1 MRPRAGARAAVALLA
16 GCFAACRVDGS
27 PRLEIVAPDA
37 QVGLEPGAVAEG
49 RWTLRN
55 TGDRDLLLH
64 RLVPAFGCL
73 PALPLPDGLA
83 PGESFALTVRCRVP
97 YAAGETVR
105 ELRLLSSD
113 PTRPELPLDLAL
125 TVAGPTA
132 RPGALYFGYVRVGG
146 SATREVELPESR
158 TGRAAVAPPA
168 PTDPALFLDPIPPRR
183 DGRRAY
189 RLTFRP
195 HSAGTLHARVA
206 LGPGIAPLVVHGV
219 AFNEVVAFP
228 AEVEIPSVITGGTP
242 PAISLLGVGPEPP
255 GITRVEYPAGLAG
268 ELHRAPSGRD
278 FRLTLRVQRGGVGSG
293 DAAEHAIRVYGDAA
307 QPLVV
312 IPVVSPPQGGTG

>member
-16 GCFAACRVDGS
+16 GCLAACRVEGS

-55 TGDRDLLLH
+55 AGERDLLLH
-64 RLVPAFGCL
+64 RLVPAFGCV
-73 PALPLPDGLA
+73 PATPLPDGLA
-83 PGESFALTVRCRVP
+83 PGESFVLTVRCRVP

-105 ELRLLSSD
+105 ALRLLSSD

-146 SATREVELPESR
+146 SATREVELPGSR
-158 TGRAAVAPPA
+158 TGRAAVAPPE
-168 PTDPALFLDPIPPRR
+168 PPDPALSLDPVSPRR

-189 RLTFRP
+189 RVTFRP

-206 LGPGIAPLVVHGV
+206 LGPGIAPLEVQGV
-219 AFNEVVAFP
+219 AFDDLVAFP
-228 AEVEIPSVITGGTP
+228 AEVEIPSVLTGGTP

-255 GITRVEYPAGLAG
+255 TITRVEYPRGLAG
-268 ELHRAPSGRD
+268 ELHRGLSGRD
-278 FRLTLRVQRGGVGSG
+278 FRLTLRAQRGGVGSG
-293 DAAEHAIRVYGDAA
+293 DAAGRAIRVYGDGAP
-307 QPLVV
+307 PLLV
-312 IPVVSPPQGGTG
+312 IPVVSPEPGGTG